1 MFIFDIDHNDGSYDR
16 YPGDS
21 DNNDDDN
28 EKANFTP
35 GDSLGK
41 VLAFVKQVGLFFF
54 SVMVAT
60 LTAASQIQM
69 SPQARMFFKSSC
81 SQVGI
86 KPLEL
91 LLWICT

>member
-1 MFIFDIDHNDGSYDR
+1 MFVFDIDHNDGSYDR

-41 VLAFVKQVGLFFF
+41 VLAFVKQ
-54 SVMVAT
+54 
-60 LTAASQIQM
+60 IQM